1 MAVGREEILMSTSG
15 ESELFQVLS
24 LMLAKIIVIKGIS
37 TFAFGNILDVSDK
50 FIENQRA
57 RTSPIEIIAR

>member
-1 MAVGREEILMSTSG
+1 MAVGREAIPMSTSG

-24 LMLAKIIVIKGIS
+24 LILVKIIVIEGIS
-37 TFAFGNILDVSDK
+37 TFGFGNLLDVSDK
-50 FIENQRA
+50 SIKNHRA